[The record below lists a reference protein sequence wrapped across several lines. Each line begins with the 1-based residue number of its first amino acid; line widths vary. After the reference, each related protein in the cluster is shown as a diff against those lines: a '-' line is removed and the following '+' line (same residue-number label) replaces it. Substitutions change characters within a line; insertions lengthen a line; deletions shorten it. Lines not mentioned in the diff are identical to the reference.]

1 MYVYHLDVWY
11 TLKRGCWFSFN
22 WSYRFQM
29 ALNYLVWVLG
39 TKSESSSRVFQ
50 NIFVQITKLLMIVFI
65 THFNKQNVAM
75 FSFFVLLLLLHSTV
89 RNTLFNPAGFFPS
102 KYTNSKFNQQK
113 TKNSPLWLSFN
124 GKRTHVKIR
133 LILRLCLY
141 HKLLSDLIQCF

>member
-1 MYVYHLDVWY
+1 MFIFILYVCKIPAHMYVYHLDVWY

-89 RNTLFNPAGFFPS
+89 RNTLFNPAGFF
-102 KYTNSKFNQQK
+102 
-113 TKNSPLWLSFN
+113 
-124 GKRTHVKIR
+124 
-133 LILRLCLY
+133 
-141 HKLLSDLIQCF
+141 LLSILIVNSISKRRKIHLCGSVSMVKGPMWK